1 MQTVNLVNY
10 EQTMEEV
17 FEINRKLAKG
27 IGNILSI
34 REIDVEKTP
43 RELVYSDNKMKL
55 YHYKTLAK
63 EVCPVPTLIVY
74 ALVNRQYMMDLQQ
87 DRSFIRNLLERGQ
100 DLYIID
106 WGYPDKSDRYITLE
120 DYIDGYINDAVD
132 FIRKRS
138 GRDSINLLGVC
149 QGGTFSVVYAA
160 LYPDKIKN
168 LVTMV
173 TPVDFDTEDG
183 LLFKWSRYMD
193 VDKMVNAY
201 GNIPGEFMNA
211 GFLMLKPV
219 QLMLDKYVGFIENL
233 DRREVVENFLRM
245 EKWIFDSPDQAGE
258 AYRQFIK
265 YFYQQNLLV
274 QNKLEIGGRKV
285 NLKKITMP
293 LLNIFAEKDH
303 LVPPS
308 TSRPLNDLVGS
319 KDKEIM
325 SVPAGHIGIYV
336 SSRAQN
342 EIAPKVASWL
352 MERSVENAKPASGGK
367 KK

>member
-1 MQTVNLVNY
+1 MQPVSFFNY
-10 EQTMEEV
+10 EKTMEDALN
-17 FEINRKLAKG
+17 FNKRLIKG
-27 IGNILSI
+27 IENILSI
-34 REIDVEKTP
+34 EEIDVEKTP
-43 RELVYSDNKMKL
+43 RELVYQDNKMKL
-55 YHYKTLAK
+55 YHYKPMAK
-63 EVCPVPTLIVY
+63 ETCPVPTLIVY

-120 DYIDGYINDAVD
+120 DYIDVYMNDAVEEV
-132 FIRKRS
+132 KQRS
-138 GRDSINLLGVC
+138 GQDSVNLLGVC

-160 LYPDKIKN
+160 LYPEKIKN
-168 LVTMV
+168 LVVMV
-173 TPVDFDTEDG
+173 TPVDFHTGDG
-183 LLFKWSRYMD
+183 LLFTWSKYMD
-193 VDKMVNAY
+193 VDKMVDAY

-211 GFLMLKPV
+211 GFLMLKPM
-219 QLMLDKYVGFIENL
+219 QLMLDKYVGFIENM

-258 AYRQFIK
+258 AYRKFVRD
-265 YFYQQNLLV
+265 FYQENLLV
-274 QNKLEIGGRKV
+274 KNKLEIGGRKV
-285 NLKKITMP
+285 NLKNITMP
-293 LLNIFAEKDH
+293 LLNIFGERDH

-308 TSRPLNDLVGS
+308 TSRPLNNLVGS
-319 KDKEIM
+319 KDKEIV
-325 SVPAGHIGIYV
+325 SVPAGHIGVYV

-352 MERSVENAKPASGGK
+352 KERSVNGTKPPGGSK